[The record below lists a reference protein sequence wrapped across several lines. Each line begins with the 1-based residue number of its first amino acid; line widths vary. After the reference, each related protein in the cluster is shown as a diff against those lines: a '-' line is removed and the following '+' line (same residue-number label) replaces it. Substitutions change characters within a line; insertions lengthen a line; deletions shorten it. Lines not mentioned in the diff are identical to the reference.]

1 VVEVGAGYAA
11 EVALGLQARCLD
23 VVLTDK
29 EQRVLGGQRVEKDE
43 VAQQPGFAWRLVNSG
58 EARFYLFSARGI
70 ARTGRLLIWPP
81 RSST

>member
-1 VVEVGAGYAA
+1 VVEVGAGYVL
-11 EVALGLQARCLD
+11 EVAPGLQARCLD

-29 EQRVLGGQRVEKDE
+29 EQRVLGGLRVEKNE
-43 VAQQPGFAWRLVNSG
+43 AAHLPGFNWRLVNVG